1 MKPVEP
7 LSLRHGWP
15 FHDRQHRFV
24 LGRILDGAAPVLG
37 EPGSRRG
44 LGPTAVGQWECD
56 LSRNKLSWSDE
67 VYDIFGLRRGD
78 LVSRDEPSSR
88 YWSIHAREEGFAPL
102 RSG

>member
-37 EPGSRRG
+37 EPASGRD
-44 LGPTAVGQWECD
+44 LGPTPVGQWECD
-56 LSRNKLSWSDE
+56 LSRNKLTWSDL
-67 VYDIFGLRRGD
+67 VYDIFGLPRGD
-78 LVSRDEPSSR
+78 QVSRD
-88 YWSIHAREEGFAPL
+88 
-102 RSG
+102 